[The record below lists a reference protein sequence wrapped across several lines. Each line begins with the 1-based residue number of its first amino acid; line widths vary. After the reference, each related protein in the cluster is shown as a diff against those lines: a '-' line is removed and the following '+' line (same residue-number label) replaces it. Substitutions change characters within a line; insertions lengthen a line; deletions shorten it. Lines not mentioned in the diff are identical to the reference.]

1 MNLKDLAYKK
11 YAFIYIVIKL
21 WIKYNIYIYIPSYSK
36 YVDIIS
42 ILLCLIILS
51 DAYKWYK
58 IKHALFCS
66 NHQIIW

>member
-21 WIKYNIYIYIPSYSK
+21 WIKYNIYIPSYSK